1 MEEQR
6 TLKLIEQHRIH
17 HIQVDDQWKNRKKY
31 LYGERGLWLN
41 DKNIDERRWMLSD
54 RENIHR
60 MRCKLIEN
68 DSFNKHEVSSR
79 LRDNLRIDSIVQ
91 TNQDNSK
98 EILKNEQKENSY
110 GNDEHELLNISN
122 ETQSFLSEEKE
133 KL

>member
-1 MEEQR
+1 
-6 TLKLIEQHRIH
+6 
-17 HIQVDDQWKNRKKY
+17 
-31 LYGERGLWLN
+31 
-41 DKNIDERRWMLSD
+41 MLSD

-79 LRDNLRIDSIVQ
+79 LRDNLGIDSIVE
-91 TNQDNSK
+91 THENNSK
-98 EILKNEQKENSY
+98 EIFKNEQKESSY